1 MTKALGGFALLLVMS
16 CSPRPDCE
24 LASSVAARA
33 GADATD
39 CGYAV
44 VGSDASVGGDAAS
57 VDACVTDAFNAQ
69 TPFYARYDRSGSD
82 SKVVFGI
89 AQDAAGNVTFFLWDS
104 DPSGGSN
111 TGPVIDGNLCT
122 GPTLDTSTTRDPF
135 MSSPV
140 VCTSMVS
147 LGRTCG

>member
-1 MTKALGGFALLLVMS
+1 MTKALGGFALLLAMS

-33 GADATD
+33 GGNATD

-44 VGSDASVGGDAAS
+44 LGSDASS
-57 VDACVTDAFNAQ
+57 VDACVTDAFSGGTA
-69 TPFYARYDRSGSD
+69 FYARYDRNGSD

-111 TGPVIDGNLCT
+111 TGPVIDGDLCT
-122 GPTLDTSTTRDPF
+122 GPTLDTSPTRDAF
-135 MSSPV
+135 MSPPV